1 MAIRLSTV
9 DSLTGLFNRA
19 HFFAAVE
26 REIQRSGRT
35 GRRFGL
41 LMMDL
46 DGLKTVNDRF
56 GHFQGDQVLKAV
68 SQVIRNGVRRIDVA
82 ARYGGDEFVVLLPET
97 EPTGAYVL
105 AEKIRQGVEE
115 LGSRGLGADIRTSL
129 SIGAVSYPDDGSNPD
144 ELLINA
150 DRAMYVSKR
159 QGKNRVV
166 GYVRPEVTV
175 GGRPDDSV

>member
-1 MAIRLSTV
+1 V
-9 DSLTGLFNRA
+9 
-19 HFFAAVE
+19 
-26 REIQRSGRT
+26 
-35 GRRFGL
+35 
-41 LMMDL
+41 
-46 DGLKTVNDRF
+46 
-56 GHFQGDQVLKAV
+56 GDQLLIMAGK
-68 SQVIRNGVRRIDVA
+68 VIGASMRKMDIA

-115 LGSRGLGADIRTSL
+115 LGTRGQGPDIRTSL
-129 SIGAVSYPDDGSNPD
+129 SIGAVSYPDDGLNAD

-166 GYVRPEVTV
+166 SYARPDVPV
-175 GGRPDDSV
+175 GGRTDFGV

>member
-1 MAIRLSTV
+1 MNSESSMKPSICPKLGS
-9 DSLTGLFNRA
+9 
-19 HFFAAVE
+19 
-26 REIQRSGRT
+26 T

-46 DGLKTVNDRF
+46 DGLKSVNDRF

-115 LGSRGLGADIRTSL
+115 LGSRGCCVAWRFPCIPSHSR
-129 SIGAVSYPDDGSNPD
+129 
-144 ELLINA
+144 
-150 DRAMYVSKR
+150 
-159 QGKNRVV
+159 
-166 GYVRPEVTV
+166 
-175 GGRPDDSV
+175 